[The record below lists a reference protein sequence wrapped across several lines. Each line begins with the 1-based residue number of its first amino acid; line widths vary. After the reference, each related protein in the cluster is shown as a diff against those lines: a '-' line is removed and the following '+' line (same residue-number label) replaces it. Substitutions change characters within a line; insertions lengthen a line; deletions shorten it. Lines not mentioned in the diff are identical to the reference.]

1 MTECQSCGRK
11 HRPGRLFCTECG
23 AYLATGGSL
32 QTDPLPEG
40 ELPSPESKASPW
52 ANLPIMEPYDTS
64 PIPAPVSK
72 VRRQPPKVR
81 DADPTLPGPLYV
93 RIMSSGRKVR
103 VSFVSEAYIGRLDA
117 DHDIFPDLDL
127 TPDAK
132 PEDGVS
138 RRHCKVHRRG
148 SVYMV
153 EDVGSANGTFL
164 NGLRLNPHLLHVL
177 KDGDELQLG
186 RIKLEIIIT
195 E

>member
-1 MTECQSCGRK
+1 MVECPSCGCK
-11 HRPGRLFCTECG
+11 HRPGTLFCSECG

-32 QTDPLPEG
+32 QTDPLPEE
-40 ELPSPESKASPW
+40 ELPTSKASPW
-52 ANLPIMEPYDTS
+52 ANVPVTDPHDTS
-64 PIPAPVSK
+64 PIPAPVPK
-72 VRRQPPKVR
+72 IRRQPPKIEET
-81 DADPTLPGPLYV
+81 DTTPSGPL
-93 RIMSSGRKVR
+93 RIRVMPSGREVR
-103 VSFVSEAYIGRLDA
+103 VSFISEAYIGRLDA

-148 SVYMV
+148 SIYLV

-177 KDGDELQLG
+177 KNGDELQLG
-186 RIKLEIIIT
+186 RIKLEIIIK